1 MNMLRLLLTACAIF
15 LATST
20 YAQAPAGG
28 VLCCDQTNDAVVA
41 VVDGEHVRMSD
52 LEQYSRSGDPLK
64 IFLLNQQLRDPRE
77 QLAQDSEDQRVL
89 QHEAQRQH
97 LTVTRLLEQL
107 SIAPVTE
114 PEIEKT
120 LGQINAQRGPDRPP
134 LPLDHE
140 ARQLIVSYLIGQKTA
155 AARGLLIQNLK
166 RAANGNTA
174 LPPCDCAS
182 CRLARQIG
190 LGK

>member
-1 MNMLRLLLTACAIF
+1 MNMMRLVLTACAIS

-20 YAQAPAGG
+20 YAQAPTGG
-28 VLCCDQTNDAVVA
+28 VLCCDHISDAVVA
-41 VVDGEHVRMSD
+41 VVDGERVKMSG

-77 QLAQDSEDQRVL
+77 QLVQDSEDQRVL
-89 QHEAQRQH
+89 QHEAERQH
-97 LTVTRLLEQL
+97 VTVTQLLEKL

-114 PEIEKT
+114 AQVEKT
-120 LGQINAQRGPDRPP
+120 LGQINAQRGPDRPQ
-134 LPLDHE
+134 LELDHE

-174 LPPCDCAS
+174 LPSCDCAS

-190 LGK
+190 LGR